1 MPKFMDYHAT
11 MPQLPPE
18 AAQAM
23 AARLKAG
30 QADQFGVK
38 GLNVFIGI
46 GGQGYCLTEAPSAEA
61 VVKSHEALGFP
72 MSQSNVVEVVS
83 MV

>member
-1 MPKFMDYHAT
+1 MPKIIDYHAT

-18 AAQAM
+18 AAEGI

-38 GLNVFIGI
+38 GLNVFIGK

-72 MSQSNVVEVVS
+72 LSHGDVVEVVS
-83 MV
+83 VV